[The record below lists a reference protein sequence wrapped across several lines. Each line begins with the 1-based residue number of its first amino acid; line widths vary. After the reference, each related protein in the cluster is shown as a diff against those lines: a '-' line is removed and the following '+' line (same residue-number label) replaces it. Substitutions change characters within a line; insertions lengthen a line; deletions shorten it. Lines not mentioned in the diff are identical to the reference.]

1 MPSSS
6 SWNSSHFKNSKIKLS
21 HWNENRRGAFF
32 CIVQHLFFSAL
43 HSLCHAKPEKE
54 RVKFHWEFLI
64 QFPWMQSNKMLEI
77 CECGIA
83 YAQIGRKL
91 FSCSDDNVAFPRSWV
106 ISLRDLKLCDERFFH
121 IAFPYSHYFISNGWV
136 CVRVALIFTP
146 RAKHITMMMMQNGK
160 SLANIFSMR

>member
-1 MPSSS
+1 M
-6 SWNSSHFKNSKIKLS
+6 KIA
-21 HWNENRRGAFF
+21 EGPFF

-54 RVKFHWEFLI
+54 RVKFHWEFII

-106 ISLRDLKLCDERFFH
+106 ISLRDLKLCDERFFSLCLSLFSLFYLKWVGLCVRGFDIH
-121 IAFPYSHYFISNGWV
+121 SELSILRWWCKMERVWQTYSPSDRMEKVQLVKMKPYSPVMSM
-136 CVRVALIFTP
+136 AL
-146 RAKHITMMMMQNGK
+146 H
-160 SLANIFSMR
+160 